1 MTLNTPLEY
10 GAGLLAYGL
19 AQADVDHVQLK
30 VGQSGDVVIT
40 IRRGGK
46 IVRTGR
52 VPRNSSMVRWAK
64 PDRRRTAET

>member
-1 MTLNTPLEY
+1 MIVNTPLEY

-19 AQADVDHVQLK
+19 AQADADHVQLK
-30 VGQSGDVVIT
+30 VGRTGEVVIT

-52 VPRNSSMVRWAK
+52 VPRNSSMVRWAES
-64 PDRRRTAET
+64 DRRLTAET